1 MDLIHDVVIIGGGPC
16 GYTAA
21 LYAAR
26 AGLDTVLFEKLFHG
40 GQVALTGM
48 IDNYPGFEDGVDGFT
63 LSEKIKKCAERF
75 GSITKYEEVTH
86 MNLSDKIK
94 EITTVGGTYNTRTVI
109 IATGAYPRE
118 LGLEGE
124 EKFKGRGVHYC
135 AHCDGGFYRGKTV
148 AVIGGGNSAVTDAL
162 YLSNVAEKVYLI
174 HRRDKLTAERVYTD
188 SLFSKTNV
196 EFLPGRTISE
206 ITGDSKLTGVVLD
219 NGDVIECD
227 GVFVSIGRKPETEFL
242 AGAVALDD
250 SGYIIADESTMTS
263 IPGVFAAG
271 DVRTKPLRQIV
282 TATADGAVAAHM
294 AQDHIFENMA

>member
-1 MDLIHDVVIIGGGPC
+1 MDHIYDVVIIGGGPC

-75 GSITKYEEVTH
+75 GSITKYEEVTD

-94 EITTVGGTYNTRTVI
+94 EITTVGGTYITRTVI

-118 LGLEGE
+118 LGLKGE

-174 HRRDKLTAERVYTD
+174 HRRDKLTAEHVYTD

-196 EFLPGRTISE
+196 EFLHGRTVSE

-219 NGDVIECD
+219 NGEVIECD